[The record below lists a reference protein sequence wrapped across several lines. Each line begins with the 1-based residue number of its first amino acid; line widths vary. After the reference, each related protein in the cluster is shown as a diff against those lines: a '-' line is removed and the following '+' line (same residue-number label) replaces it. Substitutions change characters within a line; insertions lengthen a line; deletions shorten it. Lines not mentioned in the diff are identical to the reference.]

1 MRAMGT
7 LLQDVRFGARVLAK
21 NPGLPALAII
31 TLALG
36 IAANGTIF
44 SWINSTLLRPIP
56 GVTETSDMVTIMRGE
71 RSEHPTP
78 PFSYLDYRDLRDA
91 NRSFSGILA
100 YHHDWVSLTGAGRP
114 ERVYGVLTS
123 ANYFDVLGVRP
134 ILGRDFLPGEEE
146 RRESAA
152 VVVISYGLWQGH
164 FGGDI
169 SVIGKSVQINLHPYT
184 IIGVAPRRFE
194 GCMPG
199 LRADLWIPLVMA
211 PTVWNWGPI
220 ENRGQFW
227 LNALGKLKHGVN
239 QQQARAELDLLM
251 QRIVDR
257 FPDDH
262 RGPNQITL
270 DPLWRS
276 PFGANI
282 YLSKSLPILLALAV
296 ALLLLACANVAN
308 LLLVRYIARRR
319 EVAIRLSMG
328 ASRWQL
334 VRQLMVESLL
344 LALAA
349 GALAALTTIWT
360 ASSFA
365 AFLSS
370 SPIPLAFNSTV
381 DTTVTLATFGIAAC
395 TALIFGILPA
405 LRSCN
410 VSPITVLK
418 EEAGSVSSGLRKLRL
433 ASAMVVVQIA
443 LSLLLLICAG
453 LFTRSLEKAEQS
465 DPGFD
470 ANHVLIASYELGP
483 SGYSEDRELEFDR
496 QLLAKLAGLPGVESV
511 TMADFSPL
519 NFTIRSDDFQ
529 IEGYLPKLHES
540 MQLDRANVGPNY
552 FRAMRTPLISGRDF
566 TLEDNKN
573 SQPVAIVNQEFVHRY
588 WPGQDALGKR
598 IEQYGQWATVVG
610 VAQNAKYRLLV
621 YGAAPC
627 VFLPALQHRPDPM
640 ILHIRVAGDPR
651 AFAPAV
657 EKAVEELN
665 PNLPVFGVTTLKTS
679 MKLGS
684 VFQRVGAT
692 FASSL
697 GLLAL
702 ALAAVGLY
710 GVVSYATRQRTHEIG
725 IRIALGAKRS
735 DILRIVMAQGLGM
748 TLVGLGVGLVVSLG
762 ATRALRA
769 ALFGVTSTD
778 LVTYLAVAVLLGLI
792 TLIACY
798 IPARRATKVEPVAAL
813 RCE

>member
-1 MRAMGT
+1 
-7 LLQDVRFGARVLAK
+7 
-21 NPGLPALAII
+21 
-31 TLALG
+31 
-36 IAANGTIF
+36 
-44 SWINSTLLRPIP
+44 
-56 GVTETSDMVTIMRGE
+56 
-71 RSEHPTP
+71 
-78 PFSYLDYRDLRDA
+78 
-91 NRSFSGILA
+91 
-100 YHHDWVSLTGAGRP
+100 
-114 ERVYGVLTS
+114 
-123 ANYFDVLGVRP
+123 
-134 ILGRDFLPGEEE
+134 
-146 RRESAA
+146 
-152 VVVISYGLWQGH
+152 VVVISYGLWRSH

-184 IIGVAPRRFE
+184 VIGVAPPRFE
-194 GCMPG
+194 GCMHG
-199 LRADLWIPLVMA
+199 LRGDVWIPLMMA

-227 LNALGKLKHGVN
+227 LNALGKLKHGVK
-239 QQQARAELDLLM
+239 QQQALAELDLLM
-251 QRIVDR
+251 QRILDR

-262 RGPNQITL
+262 RGPNQISL

-282 YLSKSLPILLALAV
+282 YLSKSLPILLALAG

-308 LLLVRYIARRR
+308 LLLVRSIARRR
-319 EVAIRLSMG
+319 EVAIRLSIG
-328 ASRWQL
+328 ASRWRL

-360 ASSFA
+360 AGSFA
-365 AFLSS
+365 AFVSS
-370 SPIPLAFNSTV
+370 SPLPLAFNSRA
-381 DTTVTLATFGIAAC
+381 DTTVTLATFGIAVCA
-395 TALIFGILPA
+395 ALIFGILPA
-405 LRSCN
+405 LRLSSL
-410 VSPITVLK
+410 SPITVLK
-418 EEAGSVSSGLRKLRL
+418 EEAGSVSSGLHKSRL
-433 ASAMVVVQIA
+433 ASTMVVVQIA

-453 LFTRSLEKAEQS
+453 LFTRSLEKAQQS

-483 SGYSEDRELEFDR
+483 SGYSEDRSNEFDR
-496 QLLAKLAGLPGVESV
+496 QLLAKLAASPEVESV
-511 TMADFSPL
+511 TVADFSPL
-519 NFTIRSDDFQ
+519 NFTIHSDDFQ
-529 IEGYLPKLHES
+529 IEGYLPRLHES
-540 MQLDRANVGPNY
+540 MELDRANVGPNY
-552 FRAMRTPLISGRDF
+552 FRTMRTSLISGRDF
-566 TLEDNKN
+566 TLGDSKN

-598 IEQYGQWATVVG
+598 IEQYGRWATVVG
-610 VAQNAKYRLLV
+610 VAQNTKYRLLV

-627 VFLPALQHRPDPM
+627 VFLPAFPHRPDPM
-640 ILHIRVAGDPR
+640 ILHIRVSGDPQ

-679 MKLGS
+679 MQLGS
-684 VFQRVGAT
+684 VFQRVGAA
-692 FASSL
+692 FASSF

-735 DILRIVMAQGLGM
+735 DILRMVMAQGLRM

-778 LVTYLAVAVLLGLI
+778 LLTYLAVAVLLGVI

-798 IPARRATKVEPVAAL
+798 IPARRATKVEPMAAL
-813 RCE
+813 RCD